1 MDSVTRGFR
10 SSRQIGQLGLLGG
23 VPVYWRKGW
32 FGSVLGGVVEVLM
45 SLREGCFPV
54 NGAGGRVEDGENR
67 GLLVLEGRS
76 WSRSWSWSWS
86 WSSEVDRDLLCEL
99 GVVGINGLS
108 TSLSIVKALSM
119 SV

>member
-1 MDSVTRGFR
+1 MYSVIRGFR
-10 SSRQIGQLGLLGG
+10 SSRQIEQLGLLGG

-32 FGSVLGGVVEVLM
+32 FGSVLGGVVEVLT
-45 SLREGCFPV
+45 SLREGCLPV
-54 NGAGGRVEDGENR
+54 NGAGEGVEDGENR

-76 WSRSWSWSWS
+76 WPWS